1 MVQQNKTFNQSV
13 KLLNN
18 KTMDLINAMDLWD
31 KLGNT
36 FNSYD
41 DEQGNYVID
50 FINKDGETEGWFKT
64 YPGQGF
70 GWDYPQSLVDRFKH
84 LNIK

>member
-1 MVQQNKTFNQSV
+1 
-13 KLLNN
+13 
-18 KTMDLINAMDLWD
+18 MDLINAMDLWCR
-31 KLGNT
+31 LGNT

-41 DEQGNYVID
+41 DEHNNYVID
-50 FINKDGETEGWFKT
+50 FINKDGEVEGWFKT

-70 GWDYPQSLVDRFKH
+70 RWDYPQSLVDRFKH